1 VEAALEGIKVI
12 DITENLAGPL
22 CSMILGDM
30 GAEVIKIERRETGD
44 NIRGWGPFTNGFS
57 LAFSM
62 VNRNKKSVTV
72 NLKHPEAKQIIKR
85 LAAQADI
92 FFENYRPG
100 TMHDLG
106 LGYEDL
112 REVNDRLIYCSV
124 SGFGQTGP
132 YKDRAGVDAVAQAMS
147 GLMSVTGEPDG
158 NPVKAGYPVTDLG
171 TAMYAT
177 IGILLALQARARTGR
192 GQHVDCSLFET
203 GVSWSVWHAAKYLGT
218 GEIPERQGS
227 GHPFSV
233 PYQAF
238 ATSDGYVMV
247 SGSSQSLFR
256 RLTELMGMPELAD
269 DPRFNTQDK
278 RSQNRE
284 ELIPILSDC
293 FRTRTMDEWF
303 ACMDAAGIPCGPIN
317 TLDRTLS
324 DPQAIAR
331 NMVVE
336 VDHPIAGRI
345 VNIGSPIK
353 LSDTPAAFRTPA
365 PSLGQ
370 HTEEIL
376 CGLGY
381 SPDEITQLKQTSA
394 V

>member
-1 VEAALEGIKVI
+1 
-12 DITENLAGPL
+12 
-22 CSMILGDM
+22 
-30 GAEVIKIERRETGD
+30 
-44 NIRGWGPFTNGFS
+44 
-57 LAFSM
+57 
-62 VNRNKKSVTV
+62 
-72 NLKHPEAKQIIKR
+72 
-85 LAAQADI
+85 
-92 FFENYRPG
+92 
-100 TMHDLG
+100 
-106 LGYEDL
+106 
-112 REVNDRLIYCSV
+112 
-124 SGFGQTGP
+124 
-132 YKDRAGVDAVAQAMS
+132 
-147 GLMSVTGEPDG
+147 
-158 NPVKAGYPVTDLG
+158 
-171 TAMYAT
+171 
-177 IGILLALQARARTGR
+177 
-192 GQHVDCSLFET
+192 
-203 GVSWSVWHAAKYLGT
+203 
-218 GEIPERQGS
+218 
-227 GHPFSV
+227 
-233 PYQAF
+233 
-238 ATSDGYVMV
+238 
-247 SGSSQSLFR
+247 
-256 RLTELMGMPELAD
+256 MGMPELAD